1 MKKIVATI
9 LATAIVA
16 SPVYVSAD
24 NHPNKSNSSTSQNM
38 MGQNTT
44 GQNMMVQNTSQQT
57 LTTASRGYGA
67 VNSMASLPS
76 ISAVSPAAKWVG
88 YGIVGAVVAGAI
100 VTATKTT
107 SNH

>member
-9 LATAIVA
+9 LATAIAV

-24 NHPNKSNSSTSQNM
+24 NHSNKSTSSTSQNM

-44 GQNMMVQNTSQQT
+44 GQNMMVQNTPQQN
-57 LTTASRGYGA
+57 LTTASRGYSA

-76 ISAVSPAAKWVG
+76 ISVVSPTAKWVG

-100 VTATKTT
+100 ATATKTT

>member
-24 NHPNKSNSSTSQNM
+24 NHPNKSNLSTSQNM
-38 MGQNTT
+38 MA
-44 GQNMMVQNTSQQT
+44 QNTSQQT

-76 ISAVSPAAKWVG
+76 VSAVSPAAKWVG